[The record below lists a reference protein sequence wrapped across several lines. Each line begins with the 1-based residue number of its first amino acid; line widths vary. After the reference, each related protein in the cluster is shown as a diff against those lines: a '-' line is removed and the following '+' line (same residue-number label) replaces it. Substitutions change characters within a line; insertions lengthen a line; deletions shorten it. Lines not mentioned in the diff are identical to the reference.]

1 MRRTLALTLTLV
13 VSCSLARVGSE
24 GTRAPGAAA
33 KEQAIRQAEQI
44 YVDGLLKADVGSLG
58 QLFADDY
65 TVIKNHGEYWDKA
78 THLGFVEAE
87 VHRFL
92 KLSTGDVKIRFYGDV
107 ALVTGRLDWQ
117 ARDPDAYISGHSRYT
132 HVYVMRAGRWQMVH
146 NHFHRYGPQEKR
158 PLESATRQ

>member
-1 MRRTLALTLTLV
+1 MRRTLALSLTLL
-13 VSCSLARVGSE
+13 VSCSLARVGAAA
-24 GTRAPGAAA
+24 TPAPGTAA
-33 KEQAIRQAEQI
+33 KEQAIRQAEKI
-44 YVDGLLKADVGSLG
+44 YVDGLLKADIGSLG

-78 THLGFVEAE
+78 THLGFIEAE

-92 KLSTGDVKIRFYGDV
+92 KLSTGDVKIRFYDDV

-117 ARDPDAYISGHSRYT
+117 ARDPDATISGHSRYT
-132 HVYVMRAGRWQMVH
+132 HVYVKRDGRWQMVH

-158 PLESATRQ
+158 PLASASGQ